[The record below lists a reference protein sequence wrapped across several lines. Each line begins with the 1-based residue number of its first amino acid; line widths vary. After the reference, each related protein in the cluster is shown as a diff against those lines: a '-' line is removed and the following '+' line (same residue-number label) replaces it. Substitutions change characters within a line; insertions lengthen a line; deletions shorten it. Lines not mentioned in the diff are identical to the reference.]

1 MKLLPI
7 VNGKAVVYQPSL
19 REIASDQLQ
28 WGQLWEWTNSAYLA
42 YPGFNK
48 LAGALGEYNGKFMI
62 NQMILRGASVGTAK
76 DIVENI
82 SQLFHPICVG
92 NLTDCD

>member
-1 MKLLPI
+1 
-7 VNGKAVVYQPSL
+7 V
-19 REIASDQLQ
+19 EIASDQLQ

-62 NQMILRGASVGTAK
+62 NQMILRGASVLQRT
-76 DIVENI
+76 
-82 SQLFHPICVG
+82 
-92 NLTDCD
+92 

>member
-1 MKLLPI
+1 MDKQCL
-7 VNGKAVVYQPSL
+7 S
-19 REIASDQLQ
+19 
-28 WGQLWEWTNSAYLA
+28 

-76 DIVENI
+76 GHSRKHI
-82 SQLFHPICVG
+82 SHFFTYMRWQFNGLRLVK
-92 NLTDCD
+92 

>member
-1 MKLLPI
+1 
-7 VNGKAVVYQPSL
+7 
-19 REIASDQLQ
+19 LQ

-42 YPGFNK
+42 YGFNK

-76 DIVENI
+76 GHSRYRNFFSPYMRWQFNGLRLVK
-82 SQLFHPICVG
+82 
-92 NLTDCD
+92 

>member
-1 MKLLPI
+1 MGSTLGMDKQCL
-7 VNGKAVVYQPSL
+7 S
-19 REIASDQLQ
+19 
-28 WGQLWEWTNSAYLA
+28 

-76 DIVENI
+76 GHSRKHI
-82 SQLFHPICVG
+82 STFSLICVG

>member
-1 MKLLPI
+1 MGSTL
-7 VNGKAVVYQPSL
+7 
-19 REIASDQLQ
+19 
-28 WGQLWEWTNSAYLA
+28 EWTNSAYLA

-76 DIVENI
+76 GHSRKHIATFSPYMRWQFNGLRLVK
-82 SQLFHPICVG
+82 
-92 NLTDCD
+92 

>member
-1 MKLLPI
+1 MGSTL
-7 VNGKAVVYQPSL
+7 G
-19 REIASDQLQ
+19 
-28 WGQLWEWTNSAYLA
+28 TNSAYLA

-76 DIVENI
+76 GHSRKTYRNF
-82 SQLFHPICVG
+82 SPIYA
-92 NLTDCD
+92 LAI

>member
-1 MKLLPI
+1 VI
-7 VNGKAVVYQPSL
+7 NG
-19 REIASDQLQ
+19 
-28 WGQLWEWTNSAYLA
+28 GQLWEWTNSAYLA

-82 SQLFHPICVG
+82 SQLFHYMRWQFNGLRLVK
-92 NLTDCD
+92 

>member
-1 MKLLPI
+1 MEGCRLPTEFEW
-7 VNGKAVVYQPSL
+7 
-19 REIASDQLQ
+19 EIASDQLQ
-28 WGQLWEWTNSAYLA
+28 WGLWEWTNSAYLA

-76 DIVENI
+76 GHSRI
-82 SQLFHPICVG
+82 SQLFSPICVG

>member
-1 MKLLPI
+1 VI
-7 VNGKAVVYQPSL
+7 NCN
-19 REIASDQLQ
+19 
-28 WGQLWEWTNSAYLA
+28 GQLWEWTNSAYLA

-82 SQLFHPICVG
+82 SQLFTHMRWQFNGLRLVK
-92 NLTDCD
+92 

>member
-1 MKLLPI
+1 
-7 VNGKAVVYQPSL
+7 V
-19 REIASDQLQ
+19 EIASDQLQ

-62 NQMILRGASVGTAK
+62 NQMILRGASVLRK

-82 SQLFHPICVG
+82 SQLFHPYMRWQFNGLRLVK
-92 NLTDCD
+92 

>member
-1 MKLLPI
+1 MEGCRLPTEFEW
-7 VNGKAVVYQPSL
+7 
-19 REIASDQLQ
+19 EIASDQLQ

-62 NQMILRGASVGTAK
+62 NQMILRVLQWVLRGHSRKTYR
-76 DIVENI
+76 NFF
-82 SQLFHPICVG
+82 FHICVG

>member
-1 MKLLPI
+1 VI
-7 VNGKAVVYQPSL
+7 NCNGVNSGN
-19 REIASDQLQ
+19 
-28 WGQLWEWTNSAYLA
+28 GQTVLIF

-76 DIVENI
+76 GHSRKHIAT
-82 SQLFHPICVG
+82 FHPYICVAI
-92 NLTDCD
+92 